1 MHHSPHLGSEMLG
14 GKFMTKN
21 LVSMAGLLHTEIDR
35 VTSQTSPFAA
45 ASARDDDA
53 PRAIVLG

>member
-1 MHHSPHLGSEMLG
+1 MLG